1 MTIRKAT
8 LADIPQMMEIF
19 AIARKFMAETGNP
32 NQWAENYPSVKQ
44 LTDDINSGDSYVFV
58 EADRVVAT
66 FLLRGGDDPTYDII
80 YDGAWKNDNP
90 YATIHRIASN
100 GEVKGVFRMA
110 MEYALQHYSTIR
122 IDTHRDNKVMQHV
135 IEKAGFEY
143 CGIIHCR
150 NRRQTESNQ
159 ARLYCRGAKE
169 EDRKVSGDERLAYQ
183 YN

>member
-32 NQWAENYPSVKQ
+32 NQWAEDYPSVEQ

-58 EADRVVAT
+58 DADRVVAT

-80 YDGAWKNDNP
+80 YDGAWKNNNP

-100 GEVKGVFRMA
+100 GKVKGIFRMA

-150 NRRQTESNQ
+150 NRRQTERPPS
-159 ARLYCRGAKE
+159 LYCRGAKE
-169 EDRKVSGDERLAYQ
+169 EDRKVNGDERLAYQ
-183 YN
+183 YD

>member
-1 MTIRKAT
+1 MPIRQST
-8 LADIPQMMEIF
+8 LADIPHLLDIF
-19 AIARKFMAETGNP
+19 AIARKFMVETGNP
-32 NQWAENYPSVKQ
+32 NQWADNYPSVEQ

-80 YDGAWKNDNP
+80 YDGAWKNNNP

-100 GEVKGVFRMA
+100 GEVKGVFRKA
-110 MEYALQHYSTIR
+110 MEYALRHYSTIR
-122 IDTHRDNKVMQHV
+122 IDTHRYNKVMQHV

-143 CGIIHCR
+143 CGIIHCW
-150 NRRQTESNQ
+150 
-159 ARLYCRGAKE
+159 
-169 EDRKVSGDERLAYQ
+169 SGDERLAYQ